1 MGSRAAKVQMMSEA
15 LYNAAIL
22 RLKLAGET
30 AHRLP
35 VADGSATRVSPV
47 CGSKIIADVALG
59 PDGHIT
65 AAGLDATKACTL
77 GQASAAVVMERAPGI
92 DAAALAATRTMLA
105 DFLGNR
111 AEAAPEGWAMFAPA
125 RAHRARHPSILL
137 ALDAML
143 AALAEAGQRAA

>member
-1 MGSRAAKVQMMSEA
+1 MSEV
-15 LYNAAIL
+15 LYSAAVL

-30 AHRLP
+30 AHRLSD
-35 VADGSATRVSPV
+35 ADGSATCVSPV

-77 GQASAAVVMERAPGI
+77 GQASAAVMIERAPGL
-92 DAAALAATRTMLA
+92 DAAAIAANRIALA
-105 DFLGNR
+105 DFLAGR
-111 AEAAPEGWAMFAPA
+111 AEAAPEGWGMFAPA

-137 ALDAML
+137 ALDAVL
-143 AALAEAGQRAA
+143 AALADAGQRPA